1 MILYFS
7 GGSEIV
13 ETESAPD
20 KAAVMLS
27 YYCHTTKKTK
37 PTATDKRPNSRMR
50 QILVI
55 RRNAKRKKHA
65 TTE

>member
-27 YYCHTTKKTK
+27 YYCHTTKKTQ
-37 PTATDKRPNSRMR
+37 PTHPDKKPNSRMR
-50 QILVI
+50 KILVI
-55 RRNAKRKKHA
+55 RRDAKRSKKK
-65 TTE
+65 